1 MFRCASQPFHLYVV
15 FFETKFTNALI
26 VSYRGRRESRMG
38 LDANASSSSNCVYA
52 WHATHTVRHFLAN
65 INGRRQAGTN
75 PAQSGFSAATTTA
88 ASTAAS
94 KSRLLSEVF
103 LMSSSRTISRL
114 SSPTGCVGARSAL
127 LRTPA
132 FQTRRAGMAR
142 GVGAGGGC
150 IDPKWPDC
158 SGGFAS

>member
-1 MFRCASQPFHLYVV
+1 MH
-15 FFETKFTNALI
+15 I
-26 VSYRGRRESRMG
+26 
-38 LDANASSSSNCVYA
+38 
-52 WHATHTVRHFLAN
+52 VRHFLAS
-65 INGRRQAGTN
+65 INGRRQAGTS
-75 PAQSGFSAATTTA
+75 PAQSAFSVAATTA

-94 KSRLLSEVF
+94 KSRLWSEVF

-150 IDPKWPDC
+150 IDPKWLDC
-158 SGGFAS
+158 TGGFG